1 MAIADNGGFDLT
13 VELPAEMITLAAR
26 TMTIPAGSR
35 VPINAAGLMG
45 EITLSLRVS
54 EVRLIRPNLLWVS
67 LGLTGTQ
74 ARITEF
80 MLLGR
85 GTVMVPAH
93 AQEASIGGQ
102 VIVEGE
108 LRFSG
113 NDLIVDWSENPGMG
127 LPRITP
133 SPDHN
138 VFLASLP
145 ANFLLA
151 GVLVSDP
158 TGTEYN
164 ETRAALLDALNT
176 AITNAVRSRM
186 SEIGSLLLA
195 RAPSLPPPVR
205 ISCRT
210 FLIWTNG
217 AIKLLYCLGRNVP
230 GDPTLIGRSN
240 LALRG
245 DGSFLDRVTLILSNG
260 AILFDFVRPAV
271 TARLALPEPGF
282 LRRHP
287 LLWLGN
293 TPAPIPLPPLF
304 ASISITSVAAGVDG
318 TNLRLL
324 VGLVA
329 IGVGGAFTISAGVD
343 TTFSV
348 TAAMTAGELILT
360 IAPVGSPLV
369 RSTHTIAEWVYV
381 SSFFTL
387 GVGLTAVLGA
397 IDLFSGS
404 LLDGLIASSIAPFL
418 GSTIGLPLSLP
429 PSLPRLALRAQSLF
443 QADSIPRTVLLSPS
457 GFITDPFPAHDAI
470 VNLV

>member
-26 TMTIPAGSR
+26 TMSIPESR

-54 EVRLIRPNLLWVS
+54 EVRLIRPNLLWIS

-80 MLLGR
+80 TLLGR

-102 VIVEGE
+102 VIVEGV

-113 NDLIVDWSENPGMG
+113 NDLVVDWSENPGLG
-127 LPRITP
+127 LPQIRP
-133 SPDHN
+133 SLDHN

-145 ANFLLA
+145 ASFLLA
-151 GVLVSDP
+151 GILVSDP

-164 ETRAALLDALNT
+164 RTRTALLDSLNT
-176 AITNAVRSRM
+176 AIANAVRSRI
-186 SEIGSLLLA
+186 SEIGSLLLG

-205 ISCRT
+205 ITCRD

-230 GDPTLIGRSN
+230 GNAALIGRSN
-240 LALRG
+240 LGLRG
-245 DGSFLDRVTLILSNG
+245 DGSFLDRVALILSNG

-271 TARLALPEPGF
+271 TARLALPAGGF
-282 LRRHP
+282 HPEHP
-287 LLWLGN
+287 LLWFGN

-304 ASISITSVAAGVDG
+304 ASISITSVTAAVDG
-318 TNLRLL
+318 TNLHLL
-324 VGLVA
+324 VSLLA
-329 IGVGGAFTISAGVD
+329 IGVDEAFTISASVD

-348 TAAMTAGELILT
+348 TAAMTPGGMILA
-360 IAPVGSPLV
+360 IAPVGPPLV
-369 RSTHTIAEWVYV
+369 RSTHTVAAWVYV
-381 SSFFTL
+381 VGIFTL
-387 GVGLTAVLGA
+387 GIGLTAVLGA

-404 LLDGLIASSIAPFL
+404 LIDGLIASSIAPFL

-429 PSLPRLALRAQSLF
+429 STLPRLAVRAQSLF
-443 QADSIPRTVLLSPS
+443 QADSVRRTVFRPS
-457 GFITDPFPAHDAI
+457 FTDPFPAHDAI